1 MSDSAKQLTGRV
13 ESGSRKPGITS
24 MIGTDNLF
32 AAAMV
37 GVIAV
42 MILPLPSFVMDLLL
56 SFSISAAMV
65 VFILSLNTKSLWI

>member
-13 ESGSRKPGITS
+13 QSGGRKQGIGS
-24 MIGTDNLF
+24 ILGTDNLF
-32 AAAMV
+32 AGAMV

-42 MILPLPSFVMDLLL
+42 MILPLPSFIMDLLL

-65 VFILSLNTKSLWI
+65 VFILSLS